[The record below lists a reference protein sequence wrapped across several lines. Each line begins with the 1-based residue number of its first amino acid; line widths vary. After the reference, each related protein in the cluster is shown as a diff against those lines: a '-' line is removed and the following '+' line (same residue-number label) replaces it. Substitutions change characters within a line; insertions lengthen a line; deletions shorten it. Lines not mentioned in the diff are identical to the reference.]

1 MTEPPDADADVGHD
15 GGADSGPKPDDR
27 ITFRRVALFAGVIVV
42 LLLIRS
48 FVMEPARVRSDSML
62 PTLPP
67 GAVLLI
73 DKVSLRVREPHRGDI
88 VIAIDPRS
96 GQSIVKRVVAVG
108 GDSVGIEDGVL
119 VVNGTTIVEKYIDN
133 DNMDGFYFG
142 PDVVPADHVFLLG
155 DNRDTS
161 EDSRAFG
168 PVAVDDIDGRVL
180 GKIWP
185 FG

>member
-1 MTEPPDADADVGHD
+1 MTEPPHVDAGGDAGT
-15 GGADSGPKPDDR
+15 GPPSDDR
-27 ITFRRVALFAGVIVV
+27 VTVRKVAIFAGVIVV

-48 FVMEPARVRSDSML
+48 FVVEPARVRSDSML

-73 DKVSLRVREPHRGDI
+73 DKVSLRLREPRRGDV

-119 VVNGTTIVEKYIDN
+119 
-133 DNMDGFYFG
+133 
-142 PDVVPADHVFLLG
+142 
-155 DNRDTS
+155 
-161 EDSRAFG
+161 
-168 PVAVDDIDGRVL
+168 
-180 GKIWP
+180 
-185 FG
+185 

>member
-1 MTEPPDADADVGHD
+1 VTIEPADADEAGGEDSPPHD
-15 GGADSGPKPDDR
+15 DDR
-27 ITFRRVALFAGVIVV
+27 TTIRRVALFAGVIVV

-48 FVMEPARVRSDSML
+48 FVVEPARVHSDSMM

-73 DKVSLRVREPHRGDI
+73 DKVSFRVREPRRGDI
-88 VIAIDPRS
+88 VIAHDPRS
-96 GQSIVKRVVAVG
+96 GGSIVKRVVALG

-119 VVNGTTIVEKYIDN
+119 VVNGTTVDEHYIDN
-133 DNMDGFYFG
+133 GNMDGFYFG
-142 PDVVPADHVFLLG
+142 PDVVPIHHVFLMG

-161 EDSRAFG
+161 EDSRSFG
-168 PVAVDDIDGRVL
+168 PVDVGDIDGRVL